1 MRDGMMRNSVTMMR
15 NPMVRNTFNVM
26 RNPMMNDTSTIMRNT
41 VTMMRIVM
49 MRNQVT
55 PEMRCS
61 PLDMFEIKKSPHT
74 RVKVN
79 IVADMPV
86 DHSKCTQEKS
96 RSYEKV
102 FA

>member
-1 MRDGMMRNSVTMMR
+1 MMRDGMMR

-41 VTMMRIVM
+41 VTMMRNVM

-61 PLDMFEIKKSPHT
+61 PLDMFEIKKSHT

-102 FA
+102 VA

>member
-1 MRDGMMRNSVTMMR
+1 MMRDGMMRNSVTMMR

-26 RNPMMNDTSTIMRNT
+26 RNPMMNDTSNIMRNT
-41 VTMMRIVM
+41 VTMMTNVM

-61 PLDMFEIKKSPHT
+61 PLDMFEIKSPHT
-74 RVKVN
+74 MVKVN

-86 DHSKCTQEKS
+86 DHSK
-96 RSYEKV
+96 
-102 FA
+102 